1 MQRFATA
8 LIMFWLV
15 GCATGGNLP
24 VRDITI
30 DDKHL
35 SYKLAQIS
43 DRSYLLE
50 IWAAG
55 IVVLPDRL
63 YETSMQMRGAEVV
76 MKQTCGKASRARV
89 VGVDPPAGRR
99 ASTRVTFLCEPLPEK
114 RKKRA
119 VPLVM

>member
-1 MQRFATA
+1 MQRLATA
-8 LIMFWLV
+8 LVMFWLS
-15 GCATGGNLP
+15 GCATGGSLP

-50 IWAAG
+50 IWTAG
-55 IVVLPDRL
+55 IVILPDSL
-63 YETSMQMRGAEVV
+63 HESSMQMRGADVV
-76 MKQTCGKASRARV
+76 MKQTCGKASRPRV
-89 VGVDPPAGRR
+89 VGASPRTVGR

-114 RKKRA
+114 QKKRA